1 MNRILTVVFLLLA
14 TAAVNYAL
22 ARPEAKLPRNSL
34 QEFPTVIGDWKLVG
48 NHRLDEDVLKAL
60 QVDDYL
66 MRSYGN
72 SRGQVIGLY
81 VGYFESQR
89 DGKQNHSPR
98 QCLPGAGW
106 SIAESRTIPLRMATR
121 SDQPEVPINLYL
133 MQKGDRKDLYL
144 WWYQSRGRVYANEY
158 LNKLYMILDSV
169 TMNRTDG
176 ALVRVNMPANPDEA
190 KTLDIL
196 LEFVHSLLHILPVYI
211 PS

>member
-1 MNRILTVVFLLLA
+1 MNRILTVVILLLA

-22 ARPEAKLPRNSL
+22 ARPEVELPRTAL
-34 QEFPTVIGDWKLVG
+34 QEFPTVIDDWKLIG
-48 NHRLDEDVLKAL
+48 NHRFDEAVLKAL

-66 MRSYGN
+66 MRSYAN
-72 SRGQVIGLY
+72 SQGQVIGLY

-106 SIAESRTIPLRMATR
+106 SIAESRTIPLRLA
-121 SDQPEVPINLYL
+121 SHNQSEVLINLYL
-133 MQKGDRKDLYL
+133 MQKDDHKDLYL

-158 LNKLYMILDSV
+158 LNKLYMVLDSV

-190 KTLDIL
+190 KTLDVQ
-196 LEFVHSLLHILPVYI
+196 LEFVRSLLHILPVYI

>member
-1 MNRILTVVFLLLA
+1 
-14 TAAVNYAL
+14 
-22 ARPEAKLPRNSL
+22 
-34 QEFPTVIGDWKLVG
+34 
-48 NHRLDEDVLKAL
+48 
-60 QVDDYL
+60 

-144 WWYQSRGRVYANEY
+144 WWYQSRGRIYANEY

-176 ALVRVNMPANPDEA
+176 ALVRVNMPVNPDEA
-190 KTLDIL
+190 NTLETQL
-196 LEFVHSLLHILPVYI
+196 GFVGSDHPDLAGICCPTKHKNAGRRLG
-211 PS
+211 

>member
-1 MNRILTVVFLLLA
+1 V
-14 TAAVNYAL
+14 
-22 ARPEAKLPRNSL
+22 ELPRTAL
-34 QEFPTVIGDWKLVG
+34 QEFPTVIDDWKLIG
-48 NHRLDEDVLKAL
+48 NHRFDEAVLKAL

-66 MRSYGN
+66 MRSYAN
-72 SRGQVIGLY
+72 SQGQVIGLY

-106 SIAESRTIPLRMATR
+106 SIAESRTIPLRLA
-121 SDQPEVPINLYL
+121 SHNQSEVLINLYL
-133 MQKGDRKDLYL
+133 MQKDDHKDLYL

-158 LNKLYMILDSV
+158 LNKLYMVLDSV

-190 KTLDIL
+190 KTLDVQ
-196 LEFVHSLLHILPVYI
+196 LEFVRSLLHILPVYI

>member
-1 MNRILTVVFLLLA
+1 MNRTLIVVFLLLA
-14 TAAVNYAL
+14 TAAVNYGL
-22 ARPEAKLPRNSL
+22 SRPEAKLPRTVL
-34 QEFPTVIGDWKLVG
+34 QEFPTSIGDWKLVG
-48 NHRLDEDVLKAL
+48 DHRLDEDVLKVL

-81 VGYFESQR
+81 VGYFETQR

-106 SIAESRTIPLRMATR
+106 SVVESRIIPLRSASR
-121 SDQPEVPINLYL
+121 DQPEAPINLYI
-133 MQKGDRKDLYL
+133 MQKGDREDLYL
-144 WWYQSRGRVYANEY
+144 WWYQSRGRIYANEY

-176 ALVRVNMPANPDEA
+176 ALVRVNMAVNPDQA
-190 KTLDIL
+190 NTLETQL
-196 LEFVHSLLHILPVYI
+196 GFVGLITPIMSEYVPD
-211 PS
+211 